1 MRHAAPS
8 LHLPVRLRCTLARC
22 ALTLPLARA
31 CAEMHQMLPAIFGF
45 LSLRERGRAAVVRH
59 NLARIATRCC

>member
-1 MRHAAPS
+1 
-8 LHLPVRLRCTLARC
+8 
-22 ALTLPLARA
+22 
-31 CAEMHQMLPAIFGF
+31 MHQMLPAIFGF